1 MSKEEFC
8 AQAPQQ
14 TGEILWNHFQE
25 LLKQSGSIRSACTHQ
40 SASSKCL
47 PPAPPPQLSSSLAPL
62 PPACQPAYPQQPPLY
77 QPQCSQMPLSLFPLQ
92 TPPPGPAN
100 LLDPWQS
107 SQWGH
112 LQHPG
117 HHAAHGYPA
126 GHFPH
131 VPHVPHH
138 SHYGHHHPPHP
149 PDHSA
154 HQAHQAHGLLSH
166 AGPVQLWQ
174 FLLELLSERSYQ
186 HIIAWTGNGW
196 EFKLKDPDE
205 VRNCHSFFYM
215 IHTLTYN
222 VYSFRSREGGVLER
236 TSQK

>member
-1 MSKEEFC
+1 MCLMSKEEFC

-25 LLKQSGSIRSACTHQ
+25 LLKQSGSIRSAATHQ
-40 SASSKCL
+40 SASSKYS
-47 PPAPPPQLSSSLAPL
+47 PPAPQLSASLAPP
-62 PPACQPAYPQQPPLY
+62 PPACPPAYPQQSSLY
-77 QPQCSQMPLSLFPLQ
+77 TPQYNQMQLSIFPLQ
-92 TPPPGPAN
+92 SAPPAPAS

-107 SQWGH
+107 SQWGY

-117 HHAAHGYPA
+117 HHTAHGYTA
-126 GHFPH
+126 GH

-138 SHYGHHHPPHP
+138 SHYGHHQPHPPH
-149 PDHSA
+149 HSA
-154 HQAHQAHGLLSH
+154 HNAQHQAHSLLSH

-174 FLLELLSERSYQ
+174 FLLELLSERSFQ

-205 VRNCHSFFYM
+205 VKNYPSS
-215 IHTLTYN
+215 ILN
-222 VYSFRSREGGVLER
+222 VYSLRSREGGVLER